1 MADRGGVREDCRRI
15 VMSSADNAITADSS
29 RQRKLGVILG
39 YVNTAVQT
47 VVSFLYT
54 PLLLGGIGQSEY
66 GLYQIIGSLTAYI
79 NIFESMLTASV
90 LRFYCQEKSEG
101 DAEGMETVL
110 AVARRLYAACS
121 CLVVVSAA
129 AFAAFF
135 QTAYS
140 ATLTEGELRE
150 GLAMLAIVCANIVVN
165 MLFYTYSV
173 VVQGNER
180 FVFAKLLELAGLV
193 IQPVLVIVLIGG
205 CPQAIVISVVQLAVS
220 LASCVV
226 KRFYAVGRLRCRIRA
241 HGPARRMTRSMLG
254 FSGIMF
260 VSMVAD
266 IVFAKTGQLL
276 VGIAMSAS
284 AVAIFSV
291 GYQVYQAYAT
301 LGRMVST
308 VFVPHVTDLS
318 KGGDP
323 KGELSRLWAK
333 TGRVSAFIL
342 STVLVVFGFFGE
354 EFIGLWVGDGY
365 GEAYLVAMIMM
376 VAFVPDVVQ
385 ALGLTILQVVDKYA
399 FRSAVYVLSAL
410 ANVALSVP
418 LIETLGICGSAV
430 ASLIVLMVGSGVV
443 MNVYYAKSVGLDVG
457 GFWREVLSTQ
467 RALPLVVVAGFGVRL
482 IALPSAVATFLV
494 HCALLAVAALAAF
507 YCLSMNDLERGMVRG
522 LGRRLAP
529 KKER

>member
-1 MADRGGVREDCRRI
+1 MTSGADSET
-15 VMSSADNAITADSS
+15 AADSS
-29 RQRKLGVILG
+29 RQRKLGVVLG
-39 YVNTAVQT
+39 YANTAVQT

-90 LRFYCQEKSEG
+90 LRFYCQAKSEG
-101 DAEGMETVL
+101 DVEGMETVL
-110 AVARRLYAACS
+110 AVARILYAACS
-121 CLVVVSAA
+121 CLVVVLAVV
-129 AFAAFF
+129 FALFF
-135 QTAYS
+135 RTAYC

-150 GLAMLAIVCANIVVN
+150 GLVMLAIVCANIVLN
-165 MLFYTYSV
+165 MMFYTYSV

-193 IQPVLVIVLIGG
+193 IQPVLVIALIGG
-205 CPQAIVISVVQLAVS
+205 YPQAVVISIVQLAVS
-220 LASCVV
+220 LVSCLV
-226 KRFYAVGRLRCRIRA
+226 KRFYAVGRLRCRIKS
-241 HGPARRMTRSMLG
+241 HGPVRKMARAMLG
-254 FSGIMF
+254 FSGVMF

-276 VGIAMSAS
+276 IGIVMSSS
-284 AVAIFSV
+284 AVAVFSV

-318 KGGDP
+318 KGRDP
-323 KGELSRLWAK
+323 KGEFSRLWAR
-333 TGRVSAFIL
+333 TGRISAYIL
-342 STVLVVFGFFGE
+342 STVLVVFGFFGG

-376 VAFVPDVVQ
+376 VAFVPDIVQ

-410 ANVALSVP
+410 ANIALSIP
-418 LIETLGICGSAV
+418 LIELYGICGSAV
-430 ASLIVLMVGSGVV
+430 ASLAVLMVGSGIV
-443 MNVYYAKSVGLDVG
+443 MNAYYAKGVGLDVG
-457 GFWREVLSTQ
+457 GFWREVLSSL
-467 RALPLVVVAGFGVRL
+467 RAVPLVIAAGFGVRL
-482 IALPSAVATFLV
+482 IVLPSGVATFLV
-494 HCALLAVAALAAF
+494 HCAILSAVALVAS
-507 YCLSMNDLERGMVRG
+507 YCLSMNGSERELVKG
-522 LGRRLAP
+522 LARRLAP
-529 KKER
+529 GRGR